1 MYRFLTAIGLLAAA
15 VLIVTSA
22 TMNYVFASSLGKT
35 AFEGYV
41 LGTVSVAVDVLKALL
56 AIFVA
61 KAARDGQRNFVVIG
75 SIAFALFAIGS
86 FVAAAG
92 FSSVNRGAVT
102 DGRRTMALELSE
114 VEQELARARAARD
127 GLSPHRPRDVVE
139 EALQALHI
147 DPRWSASGEC
157 VRPSNT
163 AHREL
168 CTNAAVLRLEA
179 ATAKEAA
186 RLDGI
191 IATMLARKTELRAK
205 GAGQSADPQARFLA
219 ESLGLS
225 ESSVQRLLMSL
236 IALIVEVSSALGIYL
251 ATGHGRAR
259 GRRSSSSRSRTKRR
273 ASAAKKSDLD
283 PGKVVIEAQESV
295 ASPSAAAV
303 AGEGNRGE
311 RDEARSPLRPKA
323 VIGLAK
329 SKVRNSGV
337 LL

>member
-1 MYRFLTAIGLLAAA
+1 MYRLLTAIGLLAAA

-102 DGRRTMALELSE
+102 DGRRTMALELAE

-127 GLSPHRPRDVVE
+127 GLSPHRPRDVIE
-139 EALQALHI
+139 EALQALRI
-147 DPRWSASGEC
+147 DPRWSASGDC
-157 VRPSNT
+157 TRPSNT
-163 AHREL
+163 AQRDL
-168 CTNAAVLRLEA
+168 CTNAATLRLEA
-179 ATAKEAA
+179 ATAKEAV
-186 RLDGI
+186 RLDGT
-191 IATMLARKTELRAK
+191 IAALLLRKTELRAK

-251 ATGHGRAR
+251 ATGHGPAR
-259 GRRSSSSRSRTKRR
+259 GRRSRTPRPRKKPQAKTAPDNDVDPSMAIATEQGTTNSPPDTVRITEAELGGANGSRSRR
-273 ASAAKKSDLD
+273 A
-283 PGKVVIEAQESV
+283 
-295 ASPSAAAV
+295 
-303 AGEGNRGE
+303 
-311 RDEARSPLRPKA
+311 KA
-323 VIGLAK
+323 VIGIAA
-329 SKVRNSGV
+329 SRARND
-337 LL
+337 